1 MNTIAHRNPTED
13 SPTAAL
19 DTAAK
24 FFRLL
29 TRQGVELS
37 HFDRP
42 NNSTM
47 ARGNLA
53 EYLKMGCPKIDS
65 NGEIVTPTLPDGEDL
80 ACLIL
85 GDDFLSPG
93 DVSKAYGFSY
103 SGDQRT
109 DLAETVPDFETLM
122 WLRTNGYMLLAT
134 PPSEMNLLHVRD
146 LDNQLF
152 YSKSEGWYAE
162 GQHTF
167 SREDVVKAGQWLMVR
182 KEPYANSR
190 KKTWDEQ
197 KNLLTDVEHVP
208 NAPEVSYAVT
218 AYYKVRDVYLLKGV
232 YVRTSSVDADGDRV
246 VVGNG
251 GVDGLLVH
259 NDYDD
264 DRDDSIGVSSSRKN
278 LDTLNT

>member
-1 MNTIAHRNPTED
+1 MSKSHPNPTIAEALGALAKVFRTSEKEGVVWSHWQRIIDNR
-13 SPTAAL
+13 TA
-19 DTAAK
+19 
-24 FFRLL
+24 RCN
-29 TRQGVELS
+29 
-37 HFDRP
+37 H
-42 NNSTM
+42 
-47 ARGNLA
+47 A
-53 EYLKMGCPKIDS
+53 EYLKLGCPKVKG
-65 NGEIVTPTLPDGEDL
+65 NGEVVTSQLPEGYDL
-80 ACLIL
+80 ARLIL
-85 GDDFLSPG
+85 GDDFLSPE
-93 DVSKAYGFSY
+93 DMAKAYGWSY
-103 SGDQRT
+103 SDEQMANFANT
-109 DLAETVPDFETLM
+109 LPDFDTLM
-122 WLRTNGYMLLAT
+122 WLKSTGSMLQAT
-134 PPSEMNLLHVRD
+134 PPNNINLLHVRD

-232 YVRTSSVDADGDRV
+232 YVRTSSVDADGGRV

-251 GVDGLLVH
+251 GVDGLNVLRC
-259 NDYDD
+259 YDGFRLD
-264 DRDDSIGVSSSRKN
+264 NLGVSSSRKN